1 MGVRAGA
8 SLYDSVTG
16 ITLGPVF
23 ETINEADAFL
33 DWYNDNEEAILDLR
47 ELTKEQIA
55 TWVEAWNEDT
65 GMAAEVIPAGR
76 PVNPATWLP
85 Y

>member
-16 ITLGPVF
+16 ITFGPVF
-23 ETINEADAFL
+23 ETINEADSFL
-33 DWYNDNEEAILDLR
+33 DWYNERDDTDDIRELRPGQIASWVEVWNEE
-47 ELTKEQIA
+47 
-55 TWVEAWNEDT
+55 T

-76 PVNPATWLP
+76 LIDPATWLP

>member
-16 ITLGPVF
+16 LTLGPVF
-23 ETINEADAFL
+23 ETVNEADLFL
-33 DWYNDNEEAILDLR
+33 DWYNVNEEAILDLR

-55 TWVEAWNEDT
+55 TWVEAWMVET
-65 GMAAEVIPAGR
+65 GGV
-76 PVNPATWLP
+76 
-85 Y
+85 